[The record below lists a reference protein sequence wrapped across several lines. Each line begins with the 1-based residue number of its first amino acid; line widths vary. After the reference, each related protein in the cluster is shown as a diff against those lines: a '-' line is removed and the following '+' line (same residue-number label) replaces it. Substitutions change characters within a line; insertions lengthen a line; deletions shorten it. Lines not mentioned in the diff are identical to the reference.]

1 MGRVRKKDVTN
12 TEDQKS
18 GTREKIANA
27 LELPKEIVLNLPK
40 IILLGNK
47 SVVIQNYKGVFLFED
62 DTVKIN
68 TCSGIVAVHGRKLMI
83 TEINT
88 EDLYIE
94 GRIKSV
100 EFMN

>member
-1 MGRVRKKDVTN
+1 MGKVRKKEKPSI
-12 TEDQKS
+12 EDSKT

-40 IILLGNK
+40 VILVGNK
-47 SVVIQNYKGVFLFED
+47 SVVIQNYKGIFLFED

-68 TCSGIVAVHGRKLMI
+68 TCSGIVAVHGRKLKI
-83 TEINT
+83 IEINT
-88 EDLYIE
+88 EDLCVE

-100 EFMN
+100 EFMS

>member
-1 MGRVRKKDVTN
+1 MGKVRKKERPNIDDDKT
-12 TEDQKS
+12 

-27 LELPKEIVLNLPK
+27 LELPKEIVMNLPK

-47 SVVIQNYKGVFLFED
+47 SVIIQNYKGIFLFED

-68 TCSGIVAVHGRKLMI
+68 TGSGIVAVHGRKLKI
-83 TEINT
+83 IEIST
-88 EDLYIE
+88 EDLCVE